1 MNRTL
6 ETALRISTTTSGKEH
21 VEQLKQALIGLG
33 VGADTAGDMAEEAG
47 KQIEA
52 LGGRRKAIADL
63 EAAFRAMGLSEREA
77 AQAAAETVKGL
88 DAVGEKADKTKFSVD
103 GLARQLAG
111 LVTTG
116 KIIEFARDSVE
127 AYGQAEA
134 AFRGLEAQAKYSGVS
149 IGRAMDEA
157 NKLAEDGLID
167 VASASKALQNLLSR
181 GYSIEQAVDTL
192 NWLKDAAAFNRQANL
207 SLADAVKNATEGL
220 KNENSTLVDNAGVT
234 KNVAKMW
241 EEYANRLGIA
251 ATELTQAQKI
261 EAEYQGIMQETQAQV
276 GNAAKALE
284 GYQGQAAAAAKASQ
298 DAAIQ
303 MGQALAPAATEVSRA
318 QVWLIEN
325 GLKPMILW
333 AKRTGT
339 EFALMATQVGTVWDA
354 IKRMDFSDLGKKLD
368 ANIAL
373 ANEQMREYERQI
385 KTNTLEIAKQ
395 AVEADKGGEVQA
407 RATRLVRE
415 AERLLDEQRKVNKK
429 TLDDQLK
436 AAEASVKVVQ
446 AENKEIERG
455 LKIVADRA
463 KGELALAQAKGSAY
477 EITLAKN
484 KVAEAEYQLASQQ
497 AEAQREEAEATLRA
511 AQEKYALAKSR
522 NDNVEAAARELDA
535 AAKAY
540 ESSVL
545 NALAT
550 EEEIAARKRLNLEIE
565 DAIKRRQREAESAKA
580 QAATVAAAWDIYN
593 SETRGKLG
601 STQAFINQF
610 GADLQAIGAGMTWH
624 VNAMR
629 KEFAALGPAAE
640 DAFNTMLSGARDVFG
655 PGGLLTTGPASPLAQ
670 MRDKMETVTEQSEA
684 WVAKLNDA
692 GASLADV
699 DQAMRWLNTSTIPTY
714 SNLHAL
720 GQERAQP
727 LLDALDQARR
737 RLADLR
743 DSAADT
749 LSTLRDELD
758 ELNANYDDIERRRAK
773 QREEDIQAQL
783 AAARAAG
790 DQKTIADLTESLRL
804 LKQINAARLEE
815 AKRREAEAASSRN
828 TTSPAPSTSGNA
840 TGGVSTTHRVV
851 ITLPAGGTQ
860 TVNMAS
866 STDASTLAALLSQ
879 LSVDKLRAN

>member
-1 MNRTL
+1 MNRNL
-6 ETALRISTTTSGKEH
+6 ETALRISTTTTGKEN

-33 VGADTAGDMAEEAG
+33 VGADTAGDMAEEAS
-47 KQIEA
+47 KQLDT
-52 LGGRRKAIADL
+52 LGQRRKAIADL

-88 DAVGEKADKTKFSVD
+88 DSVGQKAQKTSINVD

-111 LVTTG
+111 LVTAG
-116 KIIEFARDSVE
+116 KILDFARDAVE
-127 AYGQAEA
+127 AFGQAES
-134 AFRGLEAQAKYSGVS
+134 AFRGLEAQAKYSGVA
-149 IGRAMDEA
+149 IGRALDEA

-192 NWLKDAAAFNRQANL
+192 NRLKDAAAFNRQANI
-207 SLADAVKNATEGL
+207 SLADAVVNATEGL
-220 KNENSTLVDNAGVT
+220 KSENSTLVDNAGVT

-241 EEYANRLGIA
+241 EEYASRLGVA
-251 ATELTQAQKI
+251 ATELTQTQKI
-261 EAEYQGIMQETQAQV
+261 EAEYQGIMKETQAQV

-284 GYQGQAAAAAKASQ
+284 GYQGQAAAAAKASK

-303 MGQALAPAATEVSRA
+303 MGQALAPAAAEVSRA
-318 QVWLIEN
+318 QIWLIEN
-325 GLKPMILW
+325 GLKPIILW
-333 AKRTGT
+333 SKRVGV
-339 EFALMATQVGTVWDA
+339 EIGLMATQIGTVWDA
-354 IKRMDFSDLGKKLD
+354 IKKMDFSDLGKKLD

-373 ANEQMREYERQI
+373 ANESMREYEQQL

-395 AVEADKGGEVQA
+395 ARAADAGGEVQA

-429 TLDDQLK
+429 TLDDQMK
-436 AAEASVKVVQ
+436 AAEANVKLVQ
-446 AENKEIERG
+446 AENKEVERG
-455 LKIVADRA
+455 LKVIADRA
-463 KGELALAQAKGSAY
+463 KYEQALAQAKGNTY

-484 KVAEAEYQLASQQ
+484 KVAETEYQITSQQ
-497 AEAQREEAEATLRA
+497 AEAQVEEAEAVLRA
-511 AQEKYALAKSR
+511 AQEKYKLAKSR
-522 NDNVEAAARELDA
+522 GDNVEAMASELDV

-545 NALAT
+545 NAEAT
-550 EEEIAARKRLNLEIE
+550 EQEIAAKKRLTLEI
-565 DAIKRRQREAESAKA
+565 DAAIKQRQREAEAAKS
-580 QAATVAAAWDIYN
+580 QAATIAAAWDTYN

-610 GADLQAIGAGMTWH
+610 SADLQAIGAGMTWH

-629 KEFAALGPAAE
+629 QEFAALGPAAE
-640 DAFNTMLSGARDVFG
+640 EAFNVMLSGARDVFG

-670 MRDKMETVTEQSEA
+670 MRDKMQRVTEQSAA
-684 WVAKLNDA
+684 WVDKLNDA
-692 GASLADV
+692 GATLADV
-699 DQAMRWLNTSTIPTY
+699 DGAMRWLNNSTIPTY

-720 GQERAQP
+720 GEERARP
-727 LLDALDQARR
+727 LLDALEQARQR
-737 RLADLR
+737 MNDLR

-749 LSTLRDELD
+749 LSSLRDELD
-758 ELNANYDDIERRRAK
+758 QLNANYDDIERRRAA
-773 QREEDIQAQL
+773 QREAEINDKL

-815 AKRREAEAASSRN
+815 AKRREAEEASRKP
-828 TTSPAPSTSGNA
+828 TSSAPSTGG
-840 TGGVSTTHRVV
+840 TTTGGGVSTTHRVV
-851 ITLPAGGTQ
+851 ITRPGGRTQ
-860 TVNMAS
+860 AVNMAS
-866 STDASTLAALLSQ
+866 ESDAATLEALLNQ
-879 LSVDKLRAN
+879 LQTDMMRAQ